1 MITLLKAY
9 IDIVALRKGPEDI
22 PASWLVLGISLLLL
36 AMAWVV
42 QISLLNLR
50 AAAAVPVVVA
60 YTAGLFLYVSVARFA
75 GFGRRILPMLS
86 ALIAC
91 GSLLAMFSVAAG
103 VLILPLLGD
112 AVANAIGIL
121 IFFWS
126 VPVKGHIV
134 ARTLDKHWF
143 IGIAIA
149 VIEFVLR
156 FTIETSLLASQQGG
170 GA

>member
-1 MITLLKAY
+1 
-9 IDIVALRKGPEDI
+9 
-22 PASWLVLGISLLLL
+22 
-36 AMAWVV
+36 
-42 QISLLNLR
+42 
-50 AAAAVPVVVA
+50 
-60 YTAGLFLYVSVARFA
+60 
-75 GFGRRILPMLS
+75 MLS